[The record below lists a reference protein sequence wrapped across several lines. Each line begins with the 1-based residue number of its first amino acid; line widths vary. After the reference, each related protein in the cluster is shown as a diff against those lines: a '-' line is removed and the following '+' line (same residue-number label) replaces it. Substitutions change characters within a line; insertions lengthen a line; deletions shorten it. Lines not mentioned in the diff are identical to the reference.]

1 MEKQNRLMWNTEG
14 VGDLGKE
21 KKKKK
26 SPLQSAL
33 YLYIV
38 KVGKFL
44 LTVCPPYFFFFFFVR
59 RKQHLQVISLQEFS
73 VLTIRRTLAKWKILF
88 HMSHKSNIQLNKV
101 RIGYQIHQNVYIWQ
115 TFDTCVSTLK
125 APVYKSIE
133 PKLVPH

>member
-14 VGDLGKE
+14 VVDLGK
-21 KKKKK
+21 KKKVPYKYK
-26 SPLQSAL
+26 VHYTQSKQVNF
-33 YLYIV
+33 YLPFV
-38 KVGKFL
+38 HHF
-44 LTVCPPYFFFFFFVR
+44 FFFFFFVR

-73 VLTIRRTLAKWKILF
+73 VLTIRRTLAEWKILF